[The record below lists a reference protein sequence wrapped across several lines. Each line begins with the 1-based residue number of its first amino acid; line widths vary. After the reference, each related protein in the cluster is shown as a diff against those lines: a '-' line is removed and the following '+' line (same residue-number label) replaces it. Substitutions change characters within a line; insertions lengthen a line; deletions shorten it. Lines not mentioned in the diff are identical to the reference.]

1 MTGIVQDDIGR
12 DDLGQ
17 LTQHLACQG
26 HLAPETHWRKWAGY
40 RAGSWESNCHSRC
53 SSQNFSG
60 RVLQDFDGGCEANP
74 LYPRSETAKS
84 LSSRCFEKEKKAETF
99 RDYYRDETRSWRT
112 PFNLLPSEGC
122 LGQRPYFISVT
133 WKIGWCLC
141 RHLVLHVKALFSI
154 FIMAIH
160 MNLLELNGERLC
172 I

>member
-12 DDLGQ
+12 DDLKQ

-26 HLAPETHWRKWAGY
+26 HPAPETHWRKWAGC
-40 RAGSWESNCHSRC
+40 RAGSWDSNCHSRC
-53 SSQNFSG
+53 SNQNFSAG
-60 RVLQDFDGGCEANP
+60 FMETLIVAGKQTP
-74 LYPRSETAKS
+74 LHPRSETAKG
-84 LSSRCFEKEKKAETF
+84 LSSRCFEKEKKAEAC
-99 RDYYRDETRSWRT
+99 RDYYRDENGSWRT

-122 LGQRPYFISVT
+122 LGQGPYFISVT

-154 FIMAIH
+154 FIMAIR
-160 MNLLELNGERLC
+160 MNLPELNGERLC